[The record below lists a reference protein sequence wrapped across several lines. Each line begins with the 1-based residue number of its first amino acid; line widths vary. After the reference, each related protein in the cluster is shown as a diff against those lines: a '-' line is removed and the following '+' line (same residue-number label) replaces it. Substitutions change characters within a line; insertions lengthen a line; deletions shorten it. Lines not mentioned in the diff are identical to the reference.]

1 MISEYRKARGI
12 MADVADENATEGVWH
27 NLFLEV
33 DKVDTASVSLFLAFK
48 SCCLTSRFCSSC
60 LWHTLGN
67 KAQLGPNA
75 PYGYVLL
82 HCSTAVF
89 EKHNMLCPKWILMVS
104 CLQISTYVPRM
115 PELDSV
121 WVFLCG
127 CINKCT
133 VLTQLI
139 FQY

>member
-82 HCSTAVF
+82 HCCVRKALHAVSIMDP
-89 EKHNMLCPKWILMVS
+89 H
-104 CLQISTYVPRM
+104 
-115 PELDSV
+115 
-121 WVFLCG
+121 G
-127 CINKCT
+127 
-133 VLTQLI
+133 QLPSD
-139 FQY
+139 QHLRAAYA